1 MINAEFIKFII
12 INWYTGRVDFATE
25 VYLTCC
31 FLKKQEKE
39 QNNTNTSFHG
49 SKMDFWKNT
58 KTPCCFLNDFQRMIK
73 SDRVQQSHTEC
84 EYTWGL
90 LVLPRGREVN
100 QKLKKFFNFTEKTN
114 CFCHCCKSWAD
125 PIAVE
130 LQRCKK
136 NLKSDEREDT
146 FPKHCCKVKLCKQH
160 AKAHFQFCSLCKYGN
175 SKYV

>member
-49 SKMDFWKNT
+49 SKMDLWKST

-73 SDRVQQSHTEC
+73 SDRVQQSHIGC

-90 LVLPRGREVN
+90 LVLTRGREFN
-100 QKLKKFFNFTEKTN
+100 QKLEKFFNFTEKKKQTV
-114 CFCHCCKSWAD
+114 FV
-125 PIAVE
+125 IAISLARTL
-130 LQRCKK
+130 LQLSYKDVKK
-136 NLKSDEREDT
+136 FKKWWTWGYFSHTLS
-146 FPKHCCKVKLCKQH
+146 
-160 AKAHFQFCSLCKYGN
+160 
-175 SKYV
+175 